1 MEYSYKTS
9 GVCSRGVSFTID
21 GGIVRNVQFTG
32 GCDGNTKGVA
42 KLCEGR
48 DAKELVTLLSGIRC
62 GFKNT
67 SCPDQL
73 AKAIEDAMSRQ

>member
-1 MEYSYKTS
+1 MDYNYKIS
-9 GVCSRGVSFTID
+9 GVCSRGVSFSIED
-21 GGIVRNVQFTG
+21 GIVKNVEFLG

-48 DAKELVTLLSGIRC
+48 DAKELINILSGIKC
-62 GFKNT
+62 GFKNS

-73 AKAIEDAMSRQ
+73 AKAIEDAINNQ